1 MYNKRI
7 KEGDFM
13 NKDKILKLFSI
24 VFECSFI
31 GSVILYVYNYYVG
44 SKKYDVIPEQLQK
57 NLDMFILIGIVSL
70 IAFLLIKLISYMM
83 NKEEIVERKELTKE
97 EIVKKNIEEV
107 LTERVIIY
115 KDSYDVP
122 KEKRMTCPNC
132 KNIIDKEAFICVKC
146 GYLLKPIQNNSVKIV
161 KSNGITKKEL
171 TNILVNI
178 GLVIA
183 IVICVVL
190 ILNIAIERGII

>member
-1 MYNKRI
+1 
-7 KEGDFM
+7 M